1 VTDHDRRA
9 AILLIWAAIAAGSAA
24 IGELVYLLLRWLGV

>member
-9 AILLIWAAIAAGSAA
+9 AVLLIWAAIAAGSAA
-24 IGELVYLLLRWLGV
+24 FGELVYLLLRWAGL